1 MTASD
6 APARKVKAFLVYRA
20 SDASLRV
27 VKSQLR
33 LCWDE
38 VAFAVEVTVPD
49 PWGRLAGSVLI
60 DLPEIGPAVV
70 EVVQPNITPEADH
83 A

>member
-1 MTASD
+1 MSPRKMTAY
-6 APARKVKAFLVYRA
+6 LIYRA

-27 VKSQLR
+27 VTRRPSLA
-33 LCWDE
+33 WDE

-60 DLPEIGPAVV
+60 ELPDNGPAVV
-70 EVVQPNITPEADH
+70 EVTTREEAG